1 MKSSK
6 FDRRKF
12 IKSAT
17 AATSAAGLFSILPK
31 ALLGNSS
38 DSKDAESNVV
48 RSKAETKIYFSVIGI
63 NHNHIYSQVDAVLRG
78 GGQLVSFYAKAVSY
92 THLRAHE

>member
-31 ALLGNSS
+31 GLLGNSTRTE
-38 DSKDAESNVV
+38 DAESNFV
-48 RSKAETKIYFSVIGI
+48 RSNAEPKIYFSVIGI
-63 NHNHIYSQVDAVLRG
+63 NHNHIYSPG
-78 GGQLVSFYAKAVSY
+78 
-92 THLRAHE
+92 

>member
-17 AATSAAGLFSILPK
+17 AATSAASLFSILPK
-31 ALLGNSS
+31 GLLGNSTQ
-38 DSKDAESNVV
+38 SKDTENNFVQSNAEP
-48 RSKAETKIYFSVIGI
+48 KIYFSVIGI
-63 NHNHIYSQVDAVLRG
+63 NHNHI
-78 GGQLVSFYAKAVSY
+78 
-92 THLRAHE
+92 